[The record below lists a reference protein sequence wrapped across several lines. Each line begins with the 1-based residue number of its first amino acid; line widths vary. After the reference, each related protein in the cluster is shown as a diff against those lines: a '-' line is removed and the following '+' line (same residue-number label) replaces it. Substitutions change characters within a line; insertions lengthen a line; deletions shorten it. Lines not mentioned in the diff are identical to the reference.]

1 VGEPEIELA
10 SVRLERPASARL
22 WSRSAGRAREGRR
35 GLRVAV
41 CVPEHGAWSPAA
53 PGEGGCGSA
62 DVRACARE
70 SHVSDGA
77 PLCARWFGRLHAR
90 AMRKIRCREL
100 PATAAEKDIP
110 RPGVMLVCGGCG
122 VRGTSPRDLAW
133 PASVASRVVL
143 GYHSSYGGSRAF
155 GSAERSH
162 FQETITRR
170 RQTGADIN
178 LRRDRGLRRVR
189 SECRARRCGLLVRR
203 GSGRP

>member
-1 VGEPEIELA
+1 MGEPEIELA
-10 SVRLERPASARL
+10 SVRLERPAPAPFRL
-22 WSRSAGRAREGRR
+22 HRTGEARERSP
-35 GLRVAV
+35 GLRFAV
-41 CVPEHGAWSPAA
+41 CVPEHHAWPPAA

-170 RQTGADIN
+170 RQTDADTS

-189 SECRARRCGLLVRR
+189 SECRARRYGLPGRR
-203 GSGRP
+203 GFGRP